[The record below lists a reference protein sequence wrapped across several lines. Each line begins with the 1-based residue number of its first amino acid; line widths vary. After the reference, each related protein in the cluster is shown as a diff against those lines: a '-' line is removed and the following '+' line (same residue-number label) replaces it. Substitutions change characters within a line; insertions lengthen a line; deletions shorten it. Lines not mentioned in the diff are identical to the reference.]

1 MNMPTHLDILVTGGT
16 GYIGQHLIPRLLA
29 RGHRVRV
36 LARQSSLGRVPSG
49 ASAVLGDAL
58 DADSVAAALR
68 PGDTVIHLVGTP
80 HPSPTKAD
88 QFDRVDLMSIRCTV
102 AAAKRVAIAHLV
114 YVSVAQPAPVM
125 AHYLWVR
132 SLGEAMIR
140 EASLTAS
147 IIRPWYVIGPGR
159 WWPKLIAP
167 LYKLAEMIPFTRET
181 AERLGLVT
189 IEQFIAAMVREVEN
203 PPARGQRRIDVPA
216 IRRAK
221 LANGDG
227 AHG

>member
-1 MNMPTHLDILVTGGT
+1 MAAQLDILVTGGT
-16 GYIGQHLIPRLLA
+16 GYIGQHLIPQLIA
-29 RGHRVRV
+29 RQHRVRV
-36 LARQSSLGRVPSG
+36 LAREASLRRVPTG
-49 ASAVLGDAL
+49 ARAIVGDAL
-58 DADSVAAALR
+58 NADSVAAALQ

-88 QFDRVDLMSIRCTV
+88 QFDRIDLMSIRCSV
-102 AAAKRVAIAHLV
+102 EAAKRIAVAHLV

-140 EASLTAS
+140 EAALTAS
-147 IIRPWYVIGPGR
+147 IVRPWYVIGPGR

-167 LYKLAEMIPFTRET
+167 LYTLAECIPLTRAT

-189 IEQFIAAMVREVEN
+189 IEQFVAAMVREIEN
-203 PPARGQRRIDVPA
+203 PPRRGQRRIIDVPA
-216 IRRAK
+216 IRRAR
-221 LANGDG
+221 LPNGNEFAG
-227 AHG
+227 